1 MSTIAQVKEL
11 LQRNLGPRADELA
24 RETHFVRRKRNLDG
38 SDFIQGLVFGYL
50 HQADATT
57 EDLAQILGRREVD
70 ISASGLCQRF
80 TQAAAALVERVMQEL
95 INEGM
100 QAEQPAPAELLG
112 RFDAVIVED
121 SSTIKLPDKLK
132 DIWKGCG
139 GGQGQS
145 EAGLKLHVRWDLK
158 QGGLQG
164 PLLTDVGRPINAVR
178 CVRKA
183 SLLEC
188 STSLMKAI
196 AVWNGSKSR
205 KAFFSPARTRG
216 CVSWIGKVVSR

>member
-80 TQAAAALVERVMQEL
+80 TQAAAALVEQVMQEL

-100 QAEQPAPAELLG
+100 QAEQPAPAEVLAL
-112 RFDAVIVED
+112 FDAMIVED

-132 DIWKGCG
+132 DIKDR
-139 GGQGQS
+139 
-145 EAGLKLHVRWDLK
+145 AKLDSSSMC
-158 QGGLQG
+158 
-164 PLLTDVGRPINAVR
+164 VGTSSRVACKDR
-178 CVRKA
+178 C
-183 SLLEC
+183 
-188 STSLMKAI
+188 
-196 AVWNGSKSR
+196 
-205 KAFFSPARTRG
+205 
-216 CVSWIGKVVSR
+216 